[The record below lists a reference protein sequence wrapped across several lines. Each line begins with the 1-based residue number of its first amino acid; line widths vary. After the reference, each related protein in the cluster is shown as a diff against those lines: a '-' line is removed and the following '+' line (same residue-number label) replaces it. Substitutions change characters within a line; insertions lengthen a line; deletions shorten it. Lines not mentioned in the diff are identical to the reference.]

1 MARLAYLTTD
11 NDNNNNNSKP
21 SIREVALLSQQR
33 HPTYKIVIV
42 VYCRGFKSIEVRVIL
57 DVFKGFFEIL
67 RGKVRKRDKND
78 VIRWIIFNLE
88 WLQHN
93 HHHHH
98 QEEEEEADKG
108 DG

>member
-1 MARLAYLTTD
+1 MLSTTNRSNMARLAYLTTD

-57 DVFKGFFEIL
+57 DVFKGFFEI
-67 RGKVRKRDKND
+67 RIARMA
-78 VIRWIIFNLE
+78 WAF
-88 WLQHN
+88 
-93 HHHHH
+93 
-98 QEEEEEADKG
+98 
-108 DG
+108 